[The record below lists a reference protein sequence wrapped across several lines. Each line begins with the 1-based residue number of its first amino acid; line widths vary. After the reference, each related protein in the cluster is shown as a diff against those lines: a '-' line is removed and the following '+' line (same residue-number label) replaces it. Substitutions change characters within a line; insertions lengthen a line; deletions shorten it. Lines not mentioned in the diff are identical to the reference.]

1 MAKFSMMKMG
11 KEVGPASVY
20 APPHTMTGSTSIN
33 LGNNGYP
40 NNVPN
45 TQTQKTRGTGAA
57 TKGTGHSKKMG

>member
-1 MAKFSMMKMG
+1 MDKPVKQI
-11 KEVGPASVY
+11 PIT
-20 APPHTMTGSTSIN
+20 PN
-33 LGNNGYP
+33 NNGYP